1 MMARCHGD
9 PVQCTIITLFP
20 HLFTPFRELGI
31 VGRAC
36 SRGLLSIETVN
47 PREYAPLPHRN
58 VDDTPYGGGPGM
70 VLRPEPLDA
79 ALTRIKERQPD
90 ARIIYPSPCGP
101 LFRQSTAVRLSQ
113 LSSLVFLCGR
123 YEGIDQ
129 RIIDLHV
136 DEEISLGDFILV
148 GGEIAAMA
156 MIEASARLLP
166 GALGNATSSE
176 QESIGADDTI
186 TLEAP
191 VYTKPAVF
199 RGLAVP
205 EPLLSGNHQRIAS
218 WRAEQSRKRT
228 ARVRPS
234 FAHEKST
241 AILEPKENA
250 PEGEASQPPKQPNE

>member
-1 MMARCHGD
+1 
-9 PVQCTIITLFP
+9 
-20 HLFTPFRELGI
+20 
-31 VGRAC
+31 
-36 SRGLLSIETVN
+36 
-47 PREYAPLPHRN
+47 
-58 VDDTPYGGGPGM
+58 M

-79 ALTRIKERQPD
+79 ALTQVKDRQPD
-90 ARIIYPSPCGP
+90 ARVIYPSPCGP
-101 LFRQSTAVRLSQ
+101 IFRQSTAVRLSK
-113 LSSLVFLCGR
+113 LPSLVFLCGR
-123 YEGIDQ
+123 YEGVDQ

-176 QESIGADDTI
+176 QESICADDTI
-186 TLEAP
+186 ALEAP

-218 WRAEQSRKRT
+218 WRAEQSRQRT
-228 ARVRPS
+228 ARVRPMV
-234 FAHEKST
+234 AHQTST
-241 AILEPKENA
+241 AILGAKEDTSV
-250 PEGEASQPPKQPNE
+250 GEAYQPPEQSNE